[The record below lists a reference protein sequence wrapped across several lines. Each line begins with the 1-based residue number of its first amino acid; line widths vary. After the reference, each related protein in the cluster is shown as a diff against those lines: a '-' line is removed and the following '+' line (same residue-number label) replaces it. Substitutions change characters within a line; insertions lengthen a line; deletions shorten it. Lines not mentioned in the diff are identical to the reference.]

1 MKHTAPVR
9 ETPVPSPAHVVAT
22 DPSHPSVPNEPVL
35 QIDEI
40 QGNIIGGFLKDFQTN
55 LYLQITNTKKF
66 QQWLKEFIP
75 RVSTSAQV
83 LKFNRLFK
91 SLRSTQ
97 QREPKLKVTWVNIA
111 FSYAAIQKI
120 AQEVPQLLK
129 KDFVDQAFK
138 DGLAARSESLGD
150 ETRPGKPGN
159 KKTWKIGGPNQEA
172 DVIIIVAS
180 DDPEDMDDE
189 VKEILSGL
197 QGLKKMKHFL
207 DRAATLPA
215 ALGLKGHE
223 HFGFLDGVS
232 QPGIRGRVSND
243 PTDVLTLRQ
252 NPNDDGQGKPG
263 QDVLWPGE
271 FVFGYK
277 KQDAKAKDPA
287 NPNGTSEAGPDWAQ
301 NGSFL
306 TFRRLLQNVFGFH
319 SFLKQQAKGN
329 GFASPDQFGSRL
341 VGRWKSGAPVLRE
354 PDHDEPKLGGDDCAN
369 NNFEYGDATPPIT
382 QAQKRGPF
390 DCVDFTF
397 PTSPGDLTGARC
409 PFSGHIRKAY
419 PRNDTSPTIP
429 SLGEPDTQTHR
440 LLRRGIPF
448 GKASKSTP
456 DKPVNDGKVDRG
468 LMFLAYQTSIENQFE
483 FVTKNWVN
491 FTDFKAPGTGQDPI
505 LGQNNTPG
513 QNRERKFMVTDPGGT
528 KRTVTTNN
536 DWVIPTG
543 GGYFFAPSISA
554 LKKFAS

>member
-1 MKHTAPVR
+1 MSTKNPIR
-9 ETPVPSPAHVVAT
+9 ETPFPSPTHVTAG
-22 DPSHPSVPNEPVL
+22 DPSHPPVPDEEVL
-35 QIDEI
+35 EIDDI
-40 QGNIIGGFLKDFQTN
+40 QGNIIGGFSKDFQTN
-55 LYLQITNTKKF
+55 LYLQITNAKKF
-66 QQWLKEFIP
+66 QKWMKDFIP
-75 RVSTSAQV
+75 HISTSAQV
-83 LKFNRLFK
+83 LKFNQLFK
-91 SLRSTQ
+91 ALRSTQ
-97 QREPKLKVTWVNIA
+97 KADPKIKATWVNVA
-111 FSYAAIQKI
+111 FSYAGIRKVAD
-120 AQEVPQLLK
+120 EVPQLLR

-138 DGLAARSESLGD
+138 QGLAARSESLGD

-159 KKTWKIGGPNQEA
+159 KKGWKIGGPNQEA
-172 DVIIIVAS
+172 DIIFIVAS
-180 DDPEDMDDE
+180 DDPNDMNDQ
-189 VKEILSGL
+189 VKEIFSTM
-197 QGLKKMKHFL
+197 QGLRKMKHSQ
-207 DRAATLPA
+207 DRGGTLPA

-232 QPGIRGRVSND
+232 QPGIRGRMSND
-243 PTDVLTLRQ
+243 PTDVLTPRQ

-277 KQDAKAKDPA
+277 KQNAKAKDIGD
-287 NPNGTSEAGPDWAQ
+287 PNGSSDAGPEWAR

-306 TFRRLLQNVFGFH
+306 TFRRLHQNVFGFH
-319 SFLKQQAKGN
+319 SFLKQQTKAN
-329 GFASPDQFGSRL
+329 GFGSPDQLGSRL
-341 VGRWKSGAPVLRE
+341 VGRWRSGAPVLRE
-354 PDHDEPKLGGDDCAN
+354 PAHDEAGLGADDCAN

-382 QAQKRGPF
+382 QAQRRGPF

-397 PTSPGDLTGARC
+397 PASPGDLTGARC

-419 PRNDTSPTIP
+419 PRNDASSTIP

-468 LMFLAYQTSIENQFE
+468 LLFLAYQTSIENQFE

-491 FTDFKAPGTGQDPI
+491 FADFKAPGTGPDPI
-505 LGQNNTPG
+505 LGQNNTSG
-513 QNRERKFMVTDPGGT
+513 QDRRREFLVTDPKGT
-528 KRTVTTNN
+528 NRKIVAEK
-536 DWVIPTG
+536 DWVVPTG

-554 LKKFAS
+554 LKMFCS